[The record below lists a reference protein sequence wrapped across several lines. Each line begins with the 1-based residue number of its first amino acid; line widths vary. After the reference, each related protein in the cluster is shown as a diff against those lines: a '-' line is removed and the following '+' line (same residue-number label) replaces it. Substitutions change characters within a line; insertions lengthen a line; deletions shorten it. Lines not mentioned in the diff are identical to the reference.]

1 MFIHPCSVLCDKPPS
16 WVVFNEM
23 MVTSKPYMRD
33 VTKIKP
39 ELLQACAPHFF
50 TLNNNKKKN

>member
-1 MFIHPCSVLCDKPPS
+1 MLCDKPPS

-50 TLNNNKKKN
+50 TLNNNNNKRID